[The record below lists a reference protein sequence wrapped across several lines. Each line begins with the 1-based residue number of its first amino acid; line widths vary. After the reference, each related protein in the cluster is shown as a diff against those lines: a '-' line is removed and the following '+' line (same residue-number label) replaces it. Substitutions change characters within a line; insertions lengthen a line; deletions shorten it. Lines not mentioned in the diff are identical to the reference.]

1 LGSAFALAGWSL
13 GWPIPVTWLL
23 VGVCVALAWR
33 RHAQLQRLRPP
44 GAPQLLA
51 ELAADAEI
59 GAPGEPARRLALAEL
74 NQRIADVSF
83 ELGLLPATFTALTRI
98 SLASGTALAL
108 FDFMASPA
116 DAPLLRTLHAAVCAL
131 SGFVGAGLVAAIG
144 RSAKQ
149 RVARIRQD
157 WDRSSR
163 EVGKSLGLRLE

>member
-1 LGSAFALAGWSL
+1 LGSAFALAGLSL
-13 GWPIPVTWLL
+13 GWPILIAWLL

-33 RHAQLQRLRPP
+33 RHSQLRRLRPP
-44 GAPQLLA
+44 SAQQLLA
-51 ELAADAEI
+51 ELAADADI
-59 GAPGEPARRLALAEL
+59 GAPGPARRLALAEL

-149 RVARIRQD
+149 RVAKIRQD
-157 WDRSSR
+157 WDRASR
-163 EVGKSLGLRLE
+163 EVGKSLGLRLD